1 MQRKMNGLKEKNVIL
16 LNLSANGDKNLVSYY
31 RFAAKGGN
39 WGFSAMNSMT
49 PGTELIIRRLK
60 EEGKE
65 VDRII
70 AMHTD
75 EAAASLEQYR
85 YEIMNYL
92 NTDGAGDSS
101 YTYNGSA
108 KAEIEEN
115 ARKNIPDFI
124 RQLIKETVLG
134 NEAQNTDKKKKAIKA
149 IRTCIFF
156 SLLLGI
162 AAGGLILLFSNFIT
176 SKCLHNMVSSR
187 PLFYIAIGL
196 PFIAMSSCISSYF
209 ATIRKAYKNAI
220 SQVFEFT
227 IKMFATIILLKI
239 NISNG
244 VEAICIS
251 LILADVISEIC
262 SFTLIFI
269 LYIIDIKLKKLE
281 DIRSFGQRINILK
294 IAFPVAVTSY
304 IRSGLSTLKQLI
316 IPTQLEKSG
325 ISCSRALS
333 QYGMINGMVLPVIT
347 FPTVFTDSYSM
358 LLIPE
363 FSTYV
368 AQKNYK
374 AINYI
379 ANKIF
384 KITCAFTMCIC
395 SIFFIFSNDLG
406 LAIYNNIEIGYYF
419 KIFTP
424 FIFFMYMDH
433 IIDCILKGLNKQFG
447 VMCCNIL
454 DLSITTCFIYF
465 LLPVLGIKGYV
476 LSIFFSEVLNFSIS
490 LFQLFKYSG
499 IKPNLIDW
507 IVVPLF
513 CSLVGFFVV
522 NIWRFNFVG
531 LVGNLIFNVFL
542 FVLVYG
548 VTFFIIN
555 FSNLRYKN

>member
-1 MQRKMNGLKEKNVIL
+1 MRQKSKLFLINGAIL
-16 LNLSANGDKNLVSYY
+16 TSTSLLMK
-31 RFAAKGGN
+31 FAALIFNIYISNQIGSEAVGV
-39 WGFSAMNSMT
+39 FSLVMAVYLFFITVATSGLN
-49 PGTELIIRRLK
+49 
-60 EEGKE
+60 
-65 VDRII
+65 I
-70 AMHTD
+70 AVTVIVS
-75 EAAASLEQYR
+75 EKFA
-85 YEIMNYL
+85 L
-92 NTDGAGDSS
+92 N
-101 YTYNGSA
+101 
-108 KAEIEEN
+108 
-115 ARKNIPDFI
+115 KN
-124 RQLIKETVLG
+124 Q
-134 NEAQNTDKKKKAIKA
+134 QAIKA

-162 AAGGLILLFSNFIT
+162 AAGGLILLFSDFIT

-281 DIRSFGQRINILK
+281 DIRLFGQRINILK

-363 FSTYV
+363 FSTYL

-513 CSLVGFFVV
+513 CSLVGFFVI

-548 VTFFIIN
+548 VTFFIV
-555 FSNLRYKN
+555 NLLNKKK

>member
-1 MQRKMNGLKEKNVIL
+1 MRQKSKLFLINGAIL
-16 LNLSANGDKNLVSYY
+16 TSTSLLMK
-31 RFAAKGGN
+31 FAALIFNIYISNQIGSEAVGV
-39 WGFSAMNSMT
+39 FSLVMAVYLFFITVATSGLN
-49 PGTELIIRRLK
+49 
-60 EEGKE
+60 
-65 VDRII
+65 I
-70 AMHTD
+70 AVTVIVS
-75 EAAASLEQYR
+75 EKFA
-85 YEIMNYL
+85 L
-92 NTDGAGDSS
+92 N
-101 YTYNGSA
+101 
-108 KAEIEEN
+108 
-115 ARKNIPDFI
+115 KN
-124 RQLIKETVLG
+124 Q
-134 NEAQNTDKKKKAIKA
+134 QAIKA

-209 ATIRKAYKNAI
+209 TTIRKAYKNAI

-333 QYGMINGMVLPVIT
+333 QYGIINGMVLPVIT

-465 LLPVLGIKGYV
+465 LLPILGIKGYV

-490 LFQLFKYSG
+490 LFQLFKYSK

-555 FSNLRYKN
+555 MLNKKK

>member
-1 MQRKMNGLKEKNVIL
+1 MRQKSKLFLINGAILTSTSLLMKFATLIFNIYISNQIGSEAVGVFSLVMAVYLFFITVATSGLNIAVTVIVSEKFA
-16 LNLSANGDKNLVSYY
+16 LNKN
-31 RFAAKGGN
+31 
-39 WGFSAMNSMT
+39 
-49 PGTELIIRRLK
+49 
-60 EEGKE
+60 
-65 VDRII
+65 
-70 AMHTD
+70 
-75 EAAASLEQYR
+75 Q
-85 YEIMNYL
+85 
-92 NTDGAGDSS
+92 
-101 YTYNGSA
+101 
-108 KAEIEEN
+108 
-115 ARKNIPDFI
+115 
-124 RQLIKETVLG
+124 Q
-134 NEAQNTDKKKKAIKA
+134 AIKA

-347 FPTVFTDSYSM
+347 FPTVLTDSYSM

-465 LLPVLGIKGYV
+465 LLPVLGINGYV
-476 LSIFFSEVLNFSIS
+476 LSIFFSEVLNFCIS
-490 LFQLFKYSG
+490 LFQLFKYSR

-531 LVGNLIFNVFL
+531 LVGNLIINVFL

-548 VTFFIIN
+548 VAFFIIN
-555 FSNLRYKN
+555 MLNKKK

>member
-1 MQRKMNGLKEKNVIL
+1 MRQKSKLFLINGAIL
-16 LNLSANGDKNLVSYY
+16 TSTSLLMK
-31 RFAAKGGN
+31 FAALIFNIYISNQIGSEAVGV
-39 WGFSAMNSMT
+39 FSLVMAVYLFFITVATSGLN
-49 PGTELIIRRLK
+49 
-60 EEGKE
+60 
-65 VDRII
+65 I
-70 AMHTD
+70 AVTVIVS
-75 EAAASLEQYR
+75 EKFA
-85 YEIMNYL
+85 L
-92 NTDGAGDSS
+92 N
-101 YTYNGSA
+101 
-108 KAEIEEN
+108 
-115 ARKNIPDFI
+115 KN
-124 RQLIKETVLG
+124 Q
-134 NEAQNTDKKKKAIKA
+134 QAIKA

-176 SKCLHNMVSSR
+176 SKCLHNMVSSG

-555 FSNLRYKN
+555 FSNLRYKK

>member
-1 MQRKMNGLKEKNVIL
+1 MK
-16 LNLSANGDKNLVSYY
+16 
-31 RFAAKGGN
+31 FAALIFNIYISNQIGSEAVGV
-39 WGFSAMNSMT
+39 FSLVMAVYLFFITVATSGLN
-49 PGTELIIRRLK
+49 
-60 EEGKE
+60 
-65 VDRII
+65 I
-70 AMHTD
+70 AVTVIVS
-75 EAAASLEQYR
+75 EKFA
-85 YEIMNYL
+85 L
-92 NTDGAGDSS
+92 N
-101 YTYNGSA
+101 
-108 KAEIEEN
+108 
-115 ARKNIPDFI
+115 KN
-124 RQLIKETVLG
+124 Q
-134 NEAQNTDKKKKAIKA
+134 QAIKA

-406 LAIYNNIEIGYYF
+406 LAIYNNIEIGNYF

-490 LFQLFKYSG
+490 LFQLFKYSR

>member
-1 MQRKMNGLKEKNVIL
+1 MK
-16 LNLSANGDKNLVSYY
+16 
-31 RFAAKGGN
+31 FAALIFNIYISNQIGSEAVGV
-39 WGFSAMNSMT
+39 FSLVMAVYLFFITVATSGLN
-49 PGTELIIRRLK
+49 
-60 EEGKE
+60 
-65 VDRII
+65 I
-70 AMHTD
+70 AVTVIVS
-75 EAAASLEQYR
+75 EKFA
-85 YEIMNYL
+85 L
-92 NTDGAGDSS
+92 N
-101 YTYNGSA
+101 
-108 KAEIEEN
+108 
-115 ARKNIPDFI
+115 KN
-124 RQLIKETVLG
+124 Q
-134 NEAQNTDKKKKAIKA
+134 QAIKA

-542 FVLVYG
+542 FVLFYG
-548 VTFFIIN
+548 VTFFIV
-555 FSNLRYKN
+555 NLLNKKK

>member
-1 MQRKMNGLKEKNVIL
+1 MK
-16 LNLSANGDKNLVSYY
+16 
-31 RFAAKGGN
+31 FAALIFNIYISNQIGSEAVGV
-39 WGFSAMNSMT
+39 FSLVMAVYLFFITVATSGLN
-49 PGTELIIRRLK
+49 
-60 EEGKE
+60 
-65 VDRII
+65 I
-70 AMHTD
+70 AVTVIVS
-75 EAAASLEQYR
+75 EKFA
-85 YEIMNYL
+85 L
-92 NTDGAGDSS
+92 N
-101 YTYNGSA
+101 
-108 KAEIEEN
+108 
-115 ARKNIPDFI
+115 KNK
-124 RQLIKETVLG
+124 Q
-134 NEAQNTDKKKKAIKA
+134 AIKA

-209 ATIRKAYKNAI
+209 TTIRKAYKNAI

-490 LFQLFKYSG
+490 LFQLFMYSR

-555 FSNLRYKN
+555 FSNLRYKK

>member
-1 MQRKMNGLKEKNVIL
+1 MRQKSKLFLINGAIL
-16 LNLSANGDKNLVSYY
+16 TSTSLLMK
-31 RFAAKGGN
+31 FAALIFNIYISNQIGSEAVGV
-39 WGFSAMNSMT
+39 FSLVMAVYLFFITVGLN
-49 PGTELIIRRLK
+49 
-60 EEGKE
+60 
-65 VDRII
+65 I
-70 AMHTD
+70 AVTVIVS
-75 EAAASLEQYR
+75 EKFA
-85 YEIMNYL
+85 L
-92 NTDGAGDSS
+92 N
-101 YTYNGSA
+101 
-108 KAEIEEN
+108 
-115 ARKNIPDFI
+115 KN
-124 RQLIKETVLG
+124 Q
-134 NEAQNTDKKKKAIKA
+134 QAIKA

-209 ATIRKAYKNAI
+209 TTIRKAYKNAI

-244 VEAICIS
+244 VEVICIS

-531 LVGNLIFNVFL
+531 LVGNLIINVFL

-548 VTFFIIN
+548 VAFFIIN
-555 FSNLRYKN
+555 MLNKKK

>member
-1 MQRKMNGLKEKNVIL
+1 MK
-16 LNLSANGDKNLVSYY
+16 
-31 RFAAKGGN
+31 FAALIFNIYISNQIGSEAVGV
-39 WGFSAMNSMT
+39 FSLVMAVYLFFITVATSGLN
-49 PGTELIIRRLK
+49 
-60 EEGKE
+60 
-65 VDRII
+65 I
-70 AMHTD
+70 AVTVIVS
-75 EAAASLEQYR
+75 EKFA
-85 YEIMNYL
+85 L
-92 NTDGAGDSS
+92 N
-101 YTYNGSA
+101 
-108 KAEIEEN
+108 
-115 ARKNIPDFI
+115 KN
-124 RQLIKETVLG
+124 Q
-134 NEAQNTDKKKKAIKA
+134 QAIKA

-156 SLLLGI
+156 SLMLGI

-548 VTFFIIN
+548 VAFFIIN
-555 FSNLRYKN
+555 MLNKKK

>member
-1 MQRKMNGLKEKNVIL
+1 MRQKSKLFLINGTIL
-16 LNLSANGDKNLVSYY
+16 TSTSLLMK
-31 RFAAKGGN
+31 FAALIFNIYISNQIGSEAVGV
-39 WGFSAMNSMT
+39 FSLVMAVYLFFITVATSGLN
-49 PGTELIIRRLK
+49 
-60 EEGKE
+60 
-65 VDRII
+65 I
-70 AMHTD
+70 AVTVIVS
-75 EAAASLEQYR
+75 EKFA
-85 YEIMNYL
+85 L
-92 NTDGAGDSS
+92 N
-101 YTYNGSA
+101 
-108 KAEIEEN
+108 
-115 ARKNIPDFI
+115 KNK
-124 RQLIKETVLG
+124 Q
-134 NEAQNTDKKKKAIKA
+134 AIKA

-176 SKCLHNMVSSR
+176 SRCLHNMVSSR

-209 ATIRKAYKNAI
+209 TTVRKAYKNAI

-251 LILADVISEIC
+251 LILADVISEVC

-269 LYIIDIKLKKLE
+269 LYIIDIRLKKLE
-281 DIRSFGQRINILK
+281 DVRSFGQRFNILK

-347 FPTVFTDSYSM
+347 FPTVLTDSYSM

-476 LSIFFSEVLNFSIS
+476 LSIFFSEVLNFCIS
-490 LFQLFKYSG
+490 LFQLFKYSR

-513 CSLVGFFVV
+513 CSFVGFFVV

-548 VTFFIIN
+548 VAFFIIN
-555 FSNLRYKN
+555 MLNKKK

>member
-1 MQRKMNGLKEKNVIL
+1 MRQKSKLFLINGAIL
-16 LNLSANGDKNLVSYY
+16 TSTSLLMK
-31 RFAAKGGN
+31 FAALIFNIYISNQIGSEAVGV
-39 WGFSAMNSMT
+39 FSLVMAVYLFFITVATSGLN
-49 PGTELIIRRLK
+49 
-60 EEGKE
+60 
-65 VDRII
+65 I
-70 AMHTD
+70 AVTVIVS
-75 EAAASLEQYR
+75 EKFA
-85 YEIMNYL
+85 L
-92 NTDGAGDSS
+92 N
-101 YTYNGSA
+101 
-108 KAEIEEN
+108 
-115 ARKNIPDFI
+115 KN
-124 RQLIKETVLG
+124 Q
-134 NEAQNTDKKKKAIKA
+134 QAIKA

-333 QYGMINGMVLPVIT
+333 QYGMINGMVLPVIA

-548 VTFFIIN
+548 VAFFIIN
-555 FSNLRYKN
+555 MLNKKK

>member
-1 MQRKMNGLKEKNVIL
+1 MRQKSKLFLINGAILTSTSLLMKFATLIFNIYISNQIGSEAVGVFSLVMAVYLFFITVATSGLNIAVTVIVSEKFA
-16 LNLSANGDKNLVSYY
+16 LNKN
-31 RFAAKGGN
+31 
-39 WGFSAMNSMT
+39 
-49 PGTELIIRRLK
+49 
-60 EEGKE
+60 
-65 VDRII
+65 
-70 AMHTD
+70 
-75 EAAASLEQYR
+75 Q
-85 YEIMNYL
+85 
-92 NTDGAGDSS
+92 
-101 YTYNGSA
+101 
-108 KAEIEEN
+108 
-115 ARKNIPDFI
+115 
-124 RQLIKETVLG
+124 Q
-134 NEAQNTDKKKKAIKA
+134 AIKA

-162 AAGGLILLFSNFIT
+162 AAGGLILLFSDFIT

>member
-1 MQRKMNGLKEKNVIL
+1 
-16 LNLSANGDKNLVSYY
+16 
-31 RFAAKGGN
+31 
-39 WGFSAMNSMT
+39 
-49 PGTELIIRRLK
+49 
-60 EEGKE
+60 
-65 VDRII
+65 
-70 AMHTD
+70 
-75 EAAASLEQYR
+75 
-85 YEIMNYL
+85 
-92 NTDGAGDSS
+92 
-101 YTYNGSA
+101 
-108 KAEIEEN
+108 
-115 ARKNIPDFI
+115 
-124 RQLIKETVLG
+124 
-134 NEAQNTDKKKKAIKA
+134 
-149 IRTCIFF
+149 
-156 SLLLGI
+156 
-162 AAGGLILLFSNFIT
+162 
-176 SKCLHNMVSSR
+176 MVSSR

-555 FSNLRYKN
+555 FSNLRYKK

>member
-1 MQRKMNGLKEKNVIL
+1 MKFATLIFNIYISNQIGSEAVGVFSLVMAVYLFFITVATSGLNIAVTVIVSEKFA
-16 LNLSANGDKNLVSYY
+16 LNKN
-31 RFAAKGGN
+31 
-39 WGFSAMNSMT
+39 
-49 PGTELIIRRLK
+49 
-60 EEGKE
+60 
-65 VDRII
+65 
-70 AMHTD
+70 
-75 EAAASLEQYR
+75 Q
-85 YEIMNYL
+85 
-92 NTDGAGDSS
+92 
-101 YTYNGSA
+101 
-108 KAEIEEN
+108 
-115 ARKNIPDFI
+115 
-124 RQLIKETVLG
+124 Q
-134 NEAQNTDKKKKAIKA
+134 AIKA

-531 LVGNLIFNVFL
+531 LVGNLIINVFL

-548 VTFFIIN
+548 VAFFIIN
-555 FSNLRYKN
+555 MLNKKK

>member
-1 MQRKMNGLKEKNVIL
+1 MK
-16 LNLSANGDKNLVSYY
+16 
-31 RFAAKGGN
+31 FAALIFNIYISNQIGSEAVGV
-39 WGFSAMNSMT
+39 FSLVMAVYLFFITVATSGLN
-49 PGTELIIRRLK
+49 
-60 EEGKE
+60 
-65 VDRII
+65 I
-70 AMHTD
+70 AVTVIVS
-75 EAAASLEQYR
+75 EKFA
-85 YEIMNYL
+85 L
-92 NTDGAGDSS
+92 N
-101 YTYNGSA
+101 
-108 KAEIEEN
+108 
-115 ARKNIPDFI
+115 KN
-124 RQLIKETVLG
+124 Q
-134 NEAQNTDKKKKAIKA
+134 QAIKA

-227 IKMFATIILLKI
+227 IKMFATIILIKI

-244 VEAICIS
+244 VETICIS

-476 LSIFFSEVLNFSIS
+476 LSIFCSEVLNFSIS

>member
-1 MQRKMNGLKEKNVIL
+1 MRQKSKLFLINGAIL
-16 LNLSANGDKNLVSYY
+16 TSTSLLMK
-31 RFAAKGGN
+31 FAALIFNIYISNQIGSEAVGV
-39 WGFSAMNSMT
+39 FSLVMAVYLFFITVATSGLN
-49 PGTELIIRRLK
+49 
-60 EEGKE
+60 
-65 VDRII
+65 I
-70 AMHTD
+70 AVTVIVS
-75 EAAASLEQYR
+75 EKFA
-85 YEIMNYL
+85 L
-92 NTDGAGDSS
+92 N
-101 YTYNGSA
+101 
-108 KAEIEEN
+108 
-115 ARKNIPDFI
+115 KN
-124 RQLIKETVLG
+124 Q
-134 NEAQNTDKKKKAIKA
+134 QAIKA

-162 AAGGLILLFSNFIT
+162 VAGGLILLFSNFIT
-176 SKCLHNMVSSR
+176 SKCLHNMVSSS

-548 VTFFIIN
+548 VTFFIVN
-555 FSNLRYKN
+555 FSNLRCKK

>member
-1 MQRKMNGLKEKNVIL
+1 MRQKSKLFLINGAIL
-16 LNLSANGDKNLVSYY
+16 TSTSLLMK
-31 RFAAKGGN
+31 FAALIFNIYISNQIGSEAVGV
-39 WGFSAMNSMT
+39 FSLVMAVYLFFITVATSGLN
-49 PGTELIIRRLK
+49 
-60 EEGKE
+60 
-65 VDRII
+65 I
-70 AMHTD
+70 AVTVIVS
-75 EAAASLEQYR
+75 EKFA
-85 YEIMNYL
+85 L
-92 NTDGAGDSS
+92 N
-101 YTYNGSA
+101 
-108 KAEIEEN
+108 
-115 ARKNIPDFI
+115 KN
-124 RQLIKETVLG
+124 Q
-134 NEAQNTDKKKKAIKA
+134 QAIKA

-542 FVLVYG
+542 FVLFYG
-548 VTFFIIN
+548 VTFFIV
-555 FSNLRYKN
+555 NLLNKKK

>member
-1 MQRKMNGLKEKNVIL
+1 MRQKSKLFLINGTIL
-16 LNLSANGDKNLVSYY
+16 TSTALLMK
-31 RFAAKGGN
+31 FAALIFNIYISNQIGSEAVGI
-39 WGFSAMNSMT
+39 FSLVMAVYLFFITVATSGLN
-49 PGTELIIRRLK
+49 
-60 EEGKE
+60 
-65 VDRII
+65 I
-70 AMHTD
+70 AVTVIVS
-75 EAAASLEQYR
+75 EKFA
-85 YEIMNYL
+85 L
-92 NTDGAGDSS
+92 N
-101 YTYNGSA
+101 
-108 KAEIEEN
+108 
-115 ARKNIPDFI
+115 KNK
-124 RQLIKETVLG
+124 Q
-134 NEAQNTDKKKKAIKA
+134 AIKA

-209 ATIRKAYKNAI
+209 TTIRKAYKNAI

-239 NISNG
+239 NITNG
-244 VEAICIS
+244 VEAVCIS
-251 LILADVISEIC
+251 LILADVISEVC

-269 LYIIDIKLKKLE
+269 LYIIDIRLKKLE
-281 DIRSFGQRINILK
+281 DVRSFGQRFNILK

-333 QYGMINGMVLPVIT
+333 QYGMINGMVLPVIA

-374 AINYI
+374 AINFI

-384 KITCAFTMCIC
+384 KITCSFSMCIC
-395 SIFFIFSNDLG
+395 SIFFIFSNELG
-406 LAIYNNIEIGYYF
+406 MAIYNNIEIGYFF
-419 KIFTP
+419 KVFTP

-465 LLPVLGIKGYV
+465 LLPILGIKGYV

-490 LFQLFKYSG
+490 LFQLIKYSK
-499 IKPNLIDW
+499 IRPNLLDW
-507 IVVPLF
+507 IVIPVACSFLAYVF
-513 CSLVGFFVV
+513 CSFIAFSFSSLILNLVL
-522 NIWRFNFVG
+522 NI
-531 LVGNLIFNVFL
+531 LV
-542 FVLVYG
+542 
-548 VTFFIIN
+548 FIIFYCFVFILLN
-555 FSNLRYKN
+555 KIKTAN

>member
-1 MQRKMNGLKEKNVIL
+1 MRQKSKLFLINGAIL
-16 LNLSANGDKNLVSYY
+16 TSTSLLMK
-31 RFAAKGGN
+31 FAALIFNIYISNQIGSEAVGV
-39 WGFSAMNSMT
+39 FSLVMAVYLFFITVATSGLN
-49 PGTELIIRRLK
+49 
-60 EEGKE
+60 
-65 VDRII
+65 I
-70 AMHTD
+70 AVTVIVS
-75 EAAASLEQYR
+75 EKFA
-85 YEIMNYL
+85 L
-92 NTDGAGDSS
+92 N
-101 YTYNGSA
+101 
-108 KAEIEEN
+108 
-115 ARKNIPDFI
+115 KNK
-124 RQLIKETVLG
+124 Q
-134 NEAQNTDKKKKAIKA
+134 AIKA
-149 IRTCIFF
+149 IRTWIFF

-209 ATIRKAYKNAI
+209 TTIRKAYKNAI

-490 LFQLFKYSG
+490 LFQLFKYSR

-555 FSNLRYKN
+555 FFNLRYKK

>member
-1 MQRKMNGLKEKNVIL
+1 MRQKSKLFLINGAIL
-16 LNLSANGDKNLVSYY
+16 TSTSLLMK
-31 RFAAKGGN
+31 FAALIFNIYISNQIGSEAVGV
-39 WGFSAMNSMT
+39 FSLVMAVYLFFITVATSGLN
-49 PGTELIIRRLK
+49 
-60 EEGKE
+60 
-65 VDRII
+65 I
-70 AMHTD
+70 AVTVIVS
-75 EAAASLEQYR
+75 EKFA
-85 YEIMNYL
+85 L
-92 NTDGAGDSS
+92 N
-101 YTYNGSA
+101 
-108 KAEIEEN
+108 
-115 ARKNIPDFI
+115 KN
-124 RQLIKETVLG
+124 Q
-134 NEAQNTDKKKKAIKA
+134 QAIKA

-156 SLLLGI
+156 SLMLGI

-227 IKMFATIILLKI
+227 IKMFTTIILLKI

-490 LFQLFKYSG
+490 LFQLFKYSR

-548 VTFFIIN
+548 VTFFIV
-555 FSNLRYKN
+555 NLLNKKK

>member
-1 MQRKMNGLKEKNVIL
+1 MRQKSKLFLINGAIL
-16 LNLSANGDKNLVSYY
+16 TSTSLLMK
-31 RFAAKGGN
+31 FAALIFNIYISNQIGSEAVGV
-39 WGFSAMNSMT
+39 FSLVMAIYLFFITVATSGLN
-49 PGTELIIRRLK
+49 
-60 EEGKE
+60 
-65 VDRII
+65 I
-70 AMHTD
+70 AVTVIVS
-75 EAAASLEQYR
+75 EKFA
-85 YEIMNYL
+85 L
-92 NTDGAGDSS
+92 N
-101 YTYNGSA
+101 
-108 KAEIEEN
+108 
-115 ARKNIPDFI
+115 KN
-124 RQLIKETVLG
+124 Q
-134 NEAQNTDKKKKAIKA
+134 QAIKA

-316 IPTQLEKSG
+316 IPNQLEKSG

-476 LSIFFSEVLNFSIS
+476 LSIFFSEVLNFNIS

-548 VTFFIIN
+548 VTFFIVN
-555 FSNLRYKN
+555 FSNLRYKK

>member
-1 MQRKMNGLKEKNVIL
+1 MK
-16 LNLSANGDKNLVSYY
+16 
-31 RFAAKGGN
+31 FAALIFNIYISNQIGSEAVGV
-39 WGFSAMNSMT
+39 FSLVMAVYLFFITVATSGLN
-49 PGTELIIRRLK
+49 
-60 EEGKE
+60 
-65 VDRII
+65 I
-70 AMHTD
+70 AVTVIVS
-75 EAAASLEQYR
+75 EKFA
-85 YEIMNYL
+85 L
-92 NTDGAGDSS
+92 N
-101 YTYNGSA
+101 
-108 KAEIEEN
+108 
-115 ARKNIPDFI
+115 KN
-124 RQLIKETVLG
+124 Q
-134 NEAQNTDKKKKAIKA
+134 QAIKA

-162 AAGGLILLFSNFIT
+162 AAGGLILLFSDFIT

-406 LAIYNNIEIGYYF
+406 LAIYNNIEIGNYF

-531 LVGNLIFNVFL
+531 LVGNLIINVFL

-548 VTFFIIN
+548 VTFFIVN
-555 FSNLRYKN
+555 FSNLRCKK

>member
-1 MQRKMNGLKEKNVIL
+1 MK
-16 LNLSANGDKNLVSYY
+16 
-31 RFAAKGGN
+31 FAALIFNICISNQIGSEAVGV
-39 WGFSAMNSMT
+39 FSLVMAVYLFFITVATSGLN
-49 PGTELIIRRLK
+49 
-60 EEGKE
+60 
-65 VDRII
+65 I
-70 AMHTD
+70 AVTVIVS
-75 EAAASLEQYR
+75 EKFA
-85 YEIMNYL
+85 L
-92 NTDGAGDSS
+92 N
-101 YTYNGSA
+101 
-108 KAEIEEN
+108 
-115 ARKNIPDFI
+115 KNK
-124 RQLIKETVLG
+124 Q
-134 NEAQNTDKKKKAIKA
+134 AIKA

-209 ATIRKAYKNAI
+209 TTIRKAYKNAI

-490 LFQLFKYSG
+490 LFQLFMYSR

-555 FSNLRYKN
+555 FSNLRYKK

>member
-1 MQRKMNGLKEKNVIL
+1 
-16 LNLSANGDKNLVSYY
+16 
-31 RFAAKGGN
+31 
-39 WGFSAMNSMT
+39 
-49 PGTELIIRRLK
+49 
-60 EEGKE
+60 
-65 VDRII
+65 
-70 AMHTD
+70 
-75 EAAASLEQYR
+75 
-85 YEIMNYL
+85 
-92 NTDGAGDSS
+92 
-101 YTYNGSA
+101 
-108 KAEIEEN
+108 
-115 ARKNIPDFI
+115 
-124 RQLIKETVLG
+124 
-134 NEAQNTDKKKKAIKA
+134 
-149 IRTCIFF
+149 
-156 SLLLGI
+156 
-162 AAGGLILLFSNFIT
+162 
-176 SKCLHNMVSSR
+176 MVSSR

>member
-1 MQRKMNGLKEKNVIL
+1 MRQKSKLFLINGTIL
-16 LNLSANGDKNLVSYY
+16 TSTSLLMK
-31 RFAAKGGN
+31 FAALIFNIYISNQIGSEAVGV
-39 WGFSAMNSMT
+39 FSLVMAVYLFFITVATSGLN
-49 PGTELIIRRLK
+49 
-60 EEGKE
+60 
-65 VDRII
+65 I
-70 AMHTD
+70 AVTVIVS
-75 EAAASLEQYR
+75 EKFA
-85 YEIMNYL
+85 L
-92 NTDGAGDSS
+92 N
-101 YTYNGSA
+101 
-108 KAEIEEN
+108 
-115 ARKNIPDFI
+115 KN
-124 RQLIKETVLG
+124 Q
-134 NEAQNTDKKKKAIKA
+134 QAIKA

-239 NISNG
+239 NITNG
-244 VEAICIS
+244 VEAVCIS
-251 LILADVISEIC
+251 LILADVISEVC

-269 LYIIDIKLKKLE
+269 LYIIDIRLKKLE
-281 DIRSFGQRINILK
+281 DVRSFGQRFNILK

-333 QYGMINGMVLPVIT
+333 QYGMINGMVLPVIA

-368 AQKNYK
+368 AQRNYK

-548 VTFFIIN
+548 VTFFIV
-555 FSNLRYKN
+555 NLLNKKK